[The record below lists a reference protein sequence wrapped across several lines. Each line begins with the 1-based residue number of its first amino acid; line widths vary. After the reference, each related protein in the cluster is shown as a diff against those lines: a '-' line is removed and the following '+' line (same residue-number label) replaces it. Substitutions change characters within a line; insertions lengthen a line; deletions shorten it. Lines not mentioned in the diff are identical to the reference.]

1 MNVENGRYSVVNR
14 KQAEPLADFVKRV
27 RFEKRLSLKDVER
40 NSHRQIAASYVSK
53 IENGYANAD
62 GITPKKLEALA
73 QGLGVSEKEIFDVA
87 RGKTSEDDP
96 DYKNWKFA
104 SLFDD
109 AQKLTPEQ
117 MREFEHLMEITRR
130 EVQRML
136 QEHAAKE
143 SAGSSGAPRRAR
155 KG

>member
-1 MNVENGRYSVVNR
+1 MNVENGRYFVVNR

-40 NSHRQIAASYVSK
+40 NSHSQIAASYVSK

-87 RGKTSEDDP
+87 RGKTPEDDP

-136 QEHAAKE
+136 QEHAQA
-143 SAGSSGAPRRAR
+143 SAGSSGASRRSR